1 MFCISSAQG
10 RHPLFYYRN
19 SGNGIS
25 ILADSIHIQNIHRL
39 IFPVLNHILNKLFG
53 CIAVKGHDTAVVWKI
68 YEI

>member
-10 RHPLFYYRN
+10 RHSLFYYRN

-39 IFPVLNHILNKLFG
+39 IRHSTIDDTVLPVRPNL
-53 CIAVKGHDTAVVWKI
+53 KI
-68 YEI
+68 NEEENEEFK